1 MIIHIGH
8 RVALCLPE
16 DDIGLVHHLICRVD
30 QMVTLLV
37 DNSDHRV
44 LSTQHAGQV
53 LDEAEVVF
61 HQVIQDPL

>member
-1 MIIHIGH
+1 MVIHIDL

-16 DDIGLVHHLICRVD
+16 DDIGLVHHLIGRVN
-30 QMVTLLV
+30 QMLTVLV

-44 LSTQHAGQV
+44 LSTQHACQV
-53 LDEAEVVF
+53 LDEVEVVF